1 MRYAFFLICLLL
13 LGCGLE
19 LTGGMLVDHSYNATT
34 LKHEPLEFTFLW
46 KNDSLVKSCA
56 NLKNGSRSYTDE
68 DGNLWDITYGN
79 YLLESDLIYA
89 DSLKTGLC
97 FSKADTILLHL
108 FETIDSTQHLK
119 FSLTDSMHTVKSYD
133 LDLSSVFFYNNGKH
147 YDIRGDSVDIFLPDR
162 KFYISYF
169 GSCYNGIN
177 NFSDMSSKLDGMNI
191 YEGQCVKE
199 TGLSDSF
206 TVTLEIAAL
215 HSMSFTVH
223 LDFEEESSL
232 KTDTFSFSW
241 VYEL

>member
-119 FSLTDSMHTVKSYD
+119 FSLTDSMHTVK
-133 LDLSSVFFYNNGKH
+133 
-147 YDIRGDSVDIFLPDR
+147 
-162 KFYISYF
+162 
-169 GSCYNGIN
+169 
-177 NFSDMSSKLDGMNI
+177 
-191 YEGQCVKE
+191 
-199 TGLSDSF
+199 
-206 TVTLEIAAL
+206 
-215 HSMSFTVH
+215 
-223 LDFEEESSL
+223 
-232 KTDTFSFSW
+232 
-241 VYEL
+241 

>member
-13 LGCGLE
+13 LGCELE
-19 LTGGMLVDHSYNATT
+19 TTGGMPESSSTFDATT
-34 LKHEPLEFTFLW
+34 KIHKPLTFSFLW
-46 KNDSLVKSCA
+46 KNDSLFNSCA
-56 NLKNGSRSYTDE
+56 ELKNSYIGDY
-68 DGNLWDITYGN
+68 GKLRHITYGN

-89 DSLKTGLC
+89 DSLKTGPC

-108 FETIDSTQHLK
+108 FEKIDSTQHLK

-162 KFYISYF
+162 NFYVSYF

-199 TGLSDSF
+199 TGLSDSL

-223 LDFEEESSL
+223 LDFENESSL